1 MRTSLRLAAA
11 AALTAAMTMI
21 AVPAFADPGPSNGTQ
36 EMLLTC
42 GDLQITV
49 LTRANKTQAEQNWS
63 AAWVEGM
70 GTAIPV
76 SFEFAAVDDRTGA
89 TLFDEAVDHSP
100 AHQNMQQKTCTQSEA
115 AGTVGDLFGENLPPD
130 TNATDTVTFT
140 ITVVAALPGGTS
152 A

>member
-36 EMLLTC
+36 EMLFTC
-42 GDLQITV
+42 DGHPVTI
-49 LTRANKTQAEQNWS
+49 LTRANKAQAELTWS
-63 AAWVEGM
+63 AAWVEGT

-89 TLFDEAVDHSP
+89 TLFEEAVDHSP
-100 AHQNMQQKTCTQSEA
+100 AHQNMQQVTCTDSETA
-115 AGTVGDLFGENLPPD
+115 PADDFFGGFVPTGVDPKD
-130 TNATDTVTFT
+130 TIKFT
-140 ITVVAALPGGTS
+140 ITVVAAVPGGMS